1 MQRLCYRS
9 LQFYFPVSFS
19 VEYSNSFSQKLP
31 AIDSIFQLQPPL
43 FVKLYV
49 IFLRFFNLIASGIK
63 SIILIVNIDLNPK
76 SFRTLTNYC
85 VPQNVT
91 SIMVLIQSDFIYTF
105 QAVYRKSNCHKL
117 LWLLVKMS
125 NSIPWQSY

>member
-1 MQRLCYRS
+1 MPRLCYRS

-19 VEYSNSFSQKLP
+19 VEYSNSFSQKLL
-31 AIDSIFQLQPPL
+31 AIDSIFKLQPPL
-43 FVKLYV
+43 FVKLYL

-63 SIILIVNIDLNPK
+63 SIILVVNIDLNPK

-91 SIMVLIQSDFIYTF
+91 SVMVLIQSDFIYIF
-105 QAVYRKSNCHKL
+105 QAMYRKSNCHKL
-117 LWLLVKMS
+117 
-125 NSIPWQSY
+125 